1 MTTSGMDFLAWAGH
15 SLVIGPQGRPP
26 AGDGAGAIA
35 SAPLSAPPLP
45 AHADGLEAQCL
56 RVVLVDDSAVARAM
70 YRVLLAKALKP
81 ADVTVF
87 ASAEQGLDAL
97 VREKADVVVSD
108 YHMPGMN
115 GLEFLSIVEQKGL
128 ARLRLLVSSDP
139 DPQLPHLAREAGA
152 HAFIPK
158 TAGAGAFC
166 AQVGGIGTPLRR
178 AHAVQRPSEA
188 PGMPGPR
195 A

>member
-1 MTTSGMDFLAWAGH
+1 MTATDNDFLAWAGR
-15 SLVIGPQGRPP
+15 SLVCVTQRRPP
-26 AGDGAGAIA
+26 AADGASAGATA
-35 SAPLSAPPLP
+35 APPP
-45 AHADGLEAQCL
+45 THAGLEAQCL

-81 ADVTVF
+81 AHVTVYP
-87 ASAEQGLDAL
+87 SAEQGLDAL

-139 DPQLPHLAREAGA
+139 DPEIPWLAEEAGV

-158 TAGAGAFC
+158 SASAFC
-166 AQVGGIGTPLRR
+166 ERIGGISAPLRR
-178 AHAVQRPSEA
+178 AAGPQHGVPGFGV
-188 PGMPGPR
+188 PGMAEPP